1 MNNNRTSLDWIHG
14 RGFLYKLQN
23 REREIGHTMIRPLR
37 VMELVN
43 DALGKLL
50 QKPEQ
55 RIGQFLYKY
64 GNYYINSDF
73 LLSRFVTDCLWIYG
87 KLFKSIEEGSALSC
101 LLST

>member
-64 GNYYINSDF
+64 SNYMINSDI
-73 LLSRFVTDCLWIYG
+73 LLSEFVADCLWKYG
-87 KLFKSIEEGSALSC
+87 ELFKSMEGSAWSR
-101 LLST
+101 LLWT